1 MSIRK
6 DYSIDVLRLLDNL
19 RKEISGSKNF
29 AKIVFGLN
37 KDDLCFQ
44 IDQIRASMPRELKDA
59 ASLTRETERMLT
71 DAQEEARATLA
82 SAEMEAAQ
90 LIRDAEEKAANL
102 VQQAQLEQNRMVSED
117 EVLRIAKAQAEE
129 LRRNAEKYAREM
141 QRGAD
146 RYALNTLE
154 ELEAKIGRVL
164 GEVER
169 GKRELPQQTAPL
181 HAVVETDRESV
192 NA

>member
-19 RKEISGSKNF
+19 RKEISGKKNF
-29 AKIVFGLN
+29 GKIVFGLD
-37 KDDLCFQ
+37 KDDICFQ
-44 IDQIRASMPRELKDA
+44 IDQIRATMPRELKDA
-59 ASLTRETERMLT
+59 ASLTRETERVLT
-71 DAQEEARATLA
+71 EADDESKAILA
-82 SAEMEAAQ
+82 AAEMEAAQ
-90 LIRDAEEKAANL
+90 LVKEAEEKAANL
-102 VQQAQLEQNRMVSED
+102 LQQAQLEQTRMVGED
-117 EVLRIAKAQAEE
+117 EVLRIAKSQAEE
-129 LRRNAEKYAREM
+129 LRKSAEKYAREM

-164 GEVER
+164 SEVER